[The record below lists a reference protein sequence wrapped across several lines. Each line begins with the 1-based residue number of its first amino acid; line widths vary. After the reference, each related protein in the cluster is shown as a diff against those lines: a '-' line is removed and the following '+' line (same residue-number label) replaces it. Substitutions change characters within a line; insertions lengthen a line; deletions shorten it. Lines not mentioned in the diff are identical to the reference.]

1 MRTYSYVLNFS
12 ICVSIQQ
19 KLKDHCDDVR
29 LVVNHPRNRP
39 VEKIGGKLMWRWG
52 KAVCCLRLRAYSE
65 RAILPSVI
73 GELRAGGQNRADEHL
88 QRAQAA
94 AG

>member
-12 ICVSIQQ
+12 ICVSIRQ
-19 KLKDHCDDVR
+19 KLKDDRDDVR
-29 LVVNHPRNRP
+29 LVVNHLRNRP

-52 KAVCCLRLRAYSE
+52 KAVCCLGHRAHSE
-65 RAILPSVI
+65 RAILLPVI
-73 GELRAGGQNRADEHL
+73 GELTAGGQNSADECL
-88 QRAQAA
+88 QRAQAR